1 MSWRMMQVVAGTF
14 LTRIAHSF
22 QFLLSAG
29 HLVAVADPAA
39 RDVLGS
45 DWRAVTTALHA
56 SQSAHRGDSA
66 STTWRIWAALCAQ
79 SGIRA
84 DLQDVP
90 GDPVPVLL
98 LFAHQYRVGCIS
110 SSNGAVR
117 SRTAE
122 DAVCHVA
129 QTFTRLG
136 AADPRLNSFGEL
148 DYRLHSLLRSGKKA
162 DPPPTRVKPLI
173 MLVLRRAHQLADAN
187 LAISPRL
194 FAAGVLAEEVPPP
207 TQE

>member
-1 MSWRMMQVVAGTF
+1 M
-14 LTRIAHSF
+14 
-22 QFLLSAG
+22 
-29 HLVAVADPAA
+29 
-39 RDVLGS
+39 
-45 DWRAVTTALHA
+45 TALHS

-66 STTWRIWAALCAQ
+66 SATWRIWAAFCAQ

-84 DLQDVP
+84 NLHDVP

-110 SSNGAVR
+110 PSDRAVR
-117 SRTAE
+117 SRTVE
-122 DAVCHVA
+122 DAVLHVA
-129 QTFTRLG
+129 QTFTRVG
-136 AADPRLNSFGEL
+136 AADPRLNSFGKL
-148 DYRLHSLLRSGKKA
+148 DYCLHFLLRSGKKA
-162 DPPPTRVKPLI
+162 DPPPTRVKPLP
-173 MLVLRRAHQLADAN
+173 MLFLRRAHQLADAN